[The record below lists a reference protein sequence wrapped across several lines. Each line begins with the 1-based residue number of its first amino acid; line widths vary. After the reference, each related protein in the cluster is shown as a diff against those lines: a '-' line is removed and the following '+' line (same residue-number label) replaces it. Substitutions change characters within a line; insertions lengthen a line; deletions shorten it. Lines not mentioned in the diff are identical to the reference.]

1 MSSPLRSGSLA
12 LCEAA
17 EGIAQPVESKPRF
30 HILGDTG
37 TDTEENGP
45 PLCESPIEPVPPP
58 LPPRSRWDQGRT
70 TDNVRRLYA
79 LLELLTTEIGY
90 LIDLR
95 VLVSVCLSP
104 T

>member
-1 MSSPLRSGSLA
+1 MVSSPLRSGSLA

-17 EGIAQPVESKPRF
+17 EDTAQPVDSKPRF

-45 PLCESPIEPVPPP
+45 VLCESPVEPVPPP
-58 LPPRSRWDQGRT
+58 LPRSSWDQGRT